1 MSKIPYYFIPIPQY
15 LDDTGWLNDP
25 KTERLVRFLF
35 RRCRAEGHR
44 IFHCGRE
51 IYLEPFEF
59 IFGRDSVADSIGL
72 SGKEVGNRM
81 EKFRDSNL
89 VCTVDSKRH
98 SKYTVY
104 RWMTENFDENRG
116 QQKGQQKGQHAGR
129 ERDSIRTAGGTQSR
143 SESEAKRNQNV
154 ERGDVSESE
163 VTRDPHPTSSPLF
176 TKKENESPVSEE
188 DDTLG
193 GELFKRL
200 RITEEVLADKRV
212 QNFRLMNGDK
222 VKKET
227 LERWINREDMGYN
240 FFHVIEW
247 YLQRVKNTIE
257 TNKKKLP
264 SEKKILEESYI
275 ERCLEKCW
283 WKEYQQKKFARD
295 EDEKQAKRHER
306 R

>member
-15 LDDTGWLNDP
+15 FDDTGWLNDP

-44 IFHCGRE
+44 VFHCGRE

-89 VCTVDSKRH
+89 VCMVDSKRH

-116 QQKGQQKGQHAGR
+116 QQKGQQKGQHVDR

-143 SESEAKRNQNV
+143 SESVDTKDKRYKEV
-154 ERGDVSESE
+154 ISES
-163 VTRDPHPTSSPLF
+163 DHAKPHIHDSPLF
-176 TKKENESPVSEE
+176 TNEGVGASPMSESDE
-188 DDTLG
+188 TLG
-193 GELFKRL
+193 GEIFKKL
-200 RITEEVLADKRV
+200 RVLEDMMKDPRVKNFKLMDGTRISEET
-212 QNFRLMNGDK
+212 MM
-222 VKKET
+222 
-227 LERWINREDMGYN
+227 RWIGQVGYD
-240 FFHVIEW
+240 FYHVIEW
-247 YLQRVKNTIE
+247 YEQRVINTTA
-257 TNKKKLP
+257 TNKKKP
-264 SEKKILEESYI
+264 PEERKILEESYI
-275 ERCLEKCW
+275 ERCLQKHW

-295 EDEKQAKRHER
+295 EDEKQTKRHAR
-306 R
+306 NQ